1 MPLLS
6 PADQEK
12 LREAFSEMTQPV
24 RLLFFTQT
32 LGCDTCLPT
41 RQILDELPVL
51 SDKIAVDEV
60 NLILD
65 KDRAAQF
72 GVDRA
77 PSIAVVR
84 RDEAGV
90 DHDSRIRFWGSP
102 AGYEFIS
109 LVQAVLLVG
118 GGRESSLT
126 DESRAQLAALDRPL
140 TLQVF
145 TTPT

>member
-6 PADQEK
+6 PSDQQTLRAEFAK
-12 LREAFSEMTQPV
+12 LSRSV

-32 LGCDTCLPT
+32 LGCDTCLQT

-51 SDKIAVDEV
+51 SDRIAIDEV
-60 NLILD
+60 NLVLE

-77 PSIAVVR
+77 PGIAIVYE
-84 RDEAGV
+84 DTDGTK
-90 DHDSRIRFWGSP
+90 DSRIRFAGTP
-102 AGYEFIS
+102 AGYDFIA

-118 GGRESSLT
+118 GGRESTLT
-126 DESRAQLAALDRPL
+126 EESRAQLAALDRPL
-140 TLQVF
+140 ALQVF